1 MYENIFCL
9 SVMFMATLVAMVIV
23 IDSDAGGDSDGNN
36 DGDSNADR
44 DSLCVYR
51 SQAGKYEYRHVMRL
65 IWLDRILGENA
76 QSSRVRKRTKV

>member
-36 DGDSNADR
+36 DGDSNGYR
-44 DSLCVYR
+44 DSLCV
-51 SQAGKYEYRHVMRL
+51 STAVKP
-65 IWLDRILGENA
+65 ENT
-76 QSSRVRKRTKV
+76 STDTSCD